1 MNNQLIYE
9 FVDIDDPILNSLILV
24 PVNGGIIEPEVQTLN
39 NSTHFWMW
47 GDIETEEYLE
57 IVNSVLGDVDTHLDK
72 LELALKNA

>member
-24 PVNGGIIEPEVQTLN
+24 PVSGGIIEPEVQTLN
-39 NSTHFWMW
+39 NSTHFWIW
-47 GDIETEEYLE
+47 GDMETEEYLE
-57 IVNSVLGDVDTHLDK
+57 IVNGVLGDVDTHLDK

>member
-9 FVDIDDPILNSLILV
+9 FVDIDDPILNSLILI
-24 PVNGGIIEPEVQTLN
+24 PANGGIIEPEVQTLN

-47 GDIETEEYLE
+47 GDMETEEYLE
-57 IVNSVLGDVDTHLDK
+57 IVNGVLGDVDTHLDK

>member
-39 NSTHFWMW
+39 NSTHFLMW

>member
-24 PVNGGIIEPEVQTLN
+24 PVNGGIIESEVQTLN

-47 GDIETEEYLE
+47 GDMETEEYLE
-57 IVNSVLGDVDTHLDK
+57 IVNGVLGDVDTHLDK

>member
-24 PVNGGIIEPEVQTLN
+24 PVNGGIIESEVQTLN